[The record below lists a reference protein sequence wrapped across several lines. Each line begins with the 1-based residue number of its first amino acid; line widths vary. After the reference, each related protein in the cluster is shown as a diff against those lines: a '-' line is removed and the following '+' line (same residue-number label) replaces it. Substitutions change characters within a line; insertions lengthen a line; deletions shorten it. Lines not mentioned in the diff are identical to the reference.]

1 MIDLPPVI
9 YNALQRFVQGDFER
23 QGSVIKAL
31 HLPKGSRVLELGC
44 GTGLLARFFDPDVY
58 VGIDS
63 DPTRIAAAR
72 EAFPEHTFIVGDAS
86 QMDGAMLAEFDM
98 AMCHGLIHH
107 VDDEGVE
114 RIKQTCRDAA
124 AARGGPFGF
133 LAIEAVLPDPA
144 WKNPVGFLLAKCDR
158 GRYVRPIS
166 RLREI
171 FGSAVVKIEE
181 IEPPMRWPVP
191 GAAVHTVYGTAN

>member
-1 MIDLPPVI
+1 MIDLPPAI

-23 QGSVIKAL
+23 QGQVIQAL
-31 HLPKGSRVLELGC
+31 NLPKGSRVLELGC
-44 GTGLLARFFDPDVY
+44 GTGLLARFFDPEVY

-72 EAFPEHTFIVGDAS
+72 EASPGHSFIVGDAS
-86 QMDGAMLAEFDM
+86 KMSGAELAQFDL

-114 RIKQTCRDAA
+114 RIKQTLRDAA
-124 AARGGPFGF
+124 KERGKPFGF

-158 GRYVRPIS
+158 GRHVRTIT

-171 FGSAVVKIEE
+171 FGNAVTKIEE
-181 IEPPMRWPVP
+181 IQPPMRWPVP
-191 GAAVHTVYGTAN
+191 GAAVHVLYNNQ

>member
-23 QGSVIKAL
+23 QGDVIRSL
-31 HLPKGSRVLELGC
+31 HLPRGSRVIELGC
-44 GTGLLARFFDPDVY
+44 GTGLLARFFDPEVY

-63 DPTRIAAAR
+63 DATRIAAAR
-72 EAFPEHTFIVGDAS
+72 EAFPSHSFIVGDAS
-86 QMDGAMLAEFDM
+86 KMTGTMLAEFDL

-107 VDDEGVE
+107 VDDAGVE

-124 AARGGPFGF
+124 KVRGKAFGF

-158 GRYVRPIS
+158 GRHVRTIS

-171 FGSAVVKIEE
+171 FGGAVTAIEE
-181 IEPPMRWPVP
+181 IPAPLRWPVP
-191 GAAVHTVYGTAN
+191 GAAVHTVYKS